1 MNNVNILGR
10 ITREIELKYIP
21 QTGKAVLN
29 AGIAVDR
36 GLSKAKKQEAEAK
49 GQPTADFIDIV
60 AFGGTAEYIANYSTK
75 GNRVALTGKLQTR
88 SYTNKEG
95 KNVKITEV
103 VVDSVDIIDYKDRE
117 QATEQVDMTGFHKV
131 PTEDTPW

>member
-1 MNNVNILGR
+1 MNRVDILGR
-10 ITREIELKYIP
+10 WTREPELKVLP
-21 QTGKAVLN
+21 GSGTAVMNCNL
-29 AGIAVDR
+29 AVDR

-49 GQPTADFIDIV
+49 GQPTADFIDI
-60 AFGGTAEYIANYSTK
+60 TAYGAIAELIANYSTK

-95 KNVKITEV
+95 TKIKIVEV
-103 VVDSVDIIDYKDRE
+103 VADGVDIIDFKDRE
-117 QATEQVDMTGFHKV
+117 KVEVPEGFHEV

>member
-1 MNNVNILGR
+1 MNSISLTGR
-10 ITREIELKYIP
+10 LTREPGLKYIP

-103 VVDSVDIIDYKDRE
+103 VVDSVDIIDFKDRG
-117 QATEQVDMTGFHKV
+117 QATEQVDMTGFHEV

>member
-1 MNNVNILGR
+1 MNSINIIGR
-10 ITREIELKYIP
+10 LTREPELKYIP

-103 VVDSVDIIDYKDRE
+103 VVDSVDIIDYKERAE
-117 QATEQVDMTGFHKV
+117 IPEGFHEA

>member
-1 MNNVNILGR
+1 MNLINIIGR
-10 ITREIELKYIP
+10 LTREPELKYIP

-117 QATEQVDMTGFHKV
+117 QATEQVDMTGFHEV

>member
-1 MNNVNILGR
+1 MNSISLTGR
-10 ITREIELKYIP
+10 LTREPGLKYIP

-95 KNVKITEV
+95 KNVKIVEV
-103 VVDSVDIIDYKDRE
+103 VADGVEIIDYKDNKAVPE
-117 QATEQVDMTGFHKV
+117 PMNTQGFH
-131 PTEDTPW
+131 PTVEDIPF

>member
-1 MNNVNILGR
+1 MNSINIIGR

-103 VVDSVDIIDYKDRE
+103 VVDSVDIIDYKDRAE
-117 QATEQVDMTGFHKV
+117 IPEGFHEV